1 MSQVLL
7 NTLDGDTRVL
17 RLERAPETPLTLGA
31 LRASVEFDQKIP
43 ADEQILRVGDR
54 VFGPRADASTRLIP
68 LDVDEAR
75 RDEGA
80 LLPSCALL
88 LALSGG
94 KGGFGSLLRGAAKSA
109 GTTTNFNACR
119 DLSGRRIGHVNAEK
133 KLREYEA
140 RADERALEKIAMEH
154 CNRKDLQTKRR
165 FQEIEEEEKKRYA
178 EVVTVALEN
187 VGDAVHDGLL
197 AAAKN
202 EKKERDA
209 REANELRAREAQR
222 ARDRGIFGLGGLS
235 DSDEDDDSDDS
246 DEKDDDDGP
255 GPRRNAPA
263 GEVYIA
269 GKGYV
274 GREKKK
280 ALREADP
287 SRPTTPP
294 EDEAAAKANDDAS
307 PPAEET
313 KKTTTTTR
321 TTTKTTELPAEIILA
336 DYSRAKEL
344 EAFGLDRLKRELL
357 ERGLKC
363 GGTLAERADR
373 LFLLKDKTID
383 EIDPKYLPPKK
394 KAKK

>member
-165 FQEIEEEEKKRYA
+165 FQEIEEEEKKSSPSRSKTSA
-178 EVVTVALEN
+178 TRCTTACSPRRRTRKRS
-187 VGDAVHDGLL
+187 ATR
-197 AAAKN
+197 
-202 EKKERDA
+202 ERRTSAA
-209 REANELRAREAQR
+209 RERR
-222 ARDRGIFGLGGLS
+222 RGRGTEGSSGWGG
-235 DSDEDDDSDDS
+235 
-246 DEKDDDDGP
+246 
-255 GPRRNAPA
+255 
-263 GEVYIA
+263 
-269 GKGYV
+269 
-274 GREKKK
+274 
-280 ALREADP
+280 
-287 SRPTTPP
+287 
-294 EDEAAAKANDDAS
+294 
-307 PPAEET
+307 
-313 KKTTTTTR
+313 
-321 TTTKTTELPAEIILA
+321 
-336 DYSRAKEL
+336 
-344 EAFGLDRLKRELL
+344 
-357 ERGLKC
+357 
-363 GGTLAERADR
+363 
-373 LFLLKDKTID
+373 
-383 EIDPKYLPPKK
+383 
-394 KAKK
+394 

>member
-178 EVVTVALEN
+178 EVVTVALEKRRRR
-187 VGDAVHDGLL
+187 GARRL
-197 AAAKN
+197 ARRGEER
-202 EKKERDA
+202 EKGARRERGERA
-209 REANELRAREAQR
+209 PRARGR
-222 ARDRGIFGLGGLS
+222 RGRGTEGSSGWGG
-235 DSDEDDDSDDS
+235 
-246 DEKDDDDGP
+246 
-255 GPRRNAPA
+255 
-263 GEVYIA
+263 
-269 GKGYV
+269 
-274 GREKKK
+274 
-280 ALREADP
+280 
-287 SRPTTPP
+287 
-294 EDEAAAKANDDAS
+294 
-307 PPAEET
+307 
-313 KKTTTTTR
+313 
-321 TTTKTTELPAEIILA
+321 
-336 DYSRAKEL
+336 
-344 EAFGLDRLKRELL
+344 
-357 ERGLKC
+357 
-363 GGTLAERADR
+363 
-373 LFLLKDKTID
+373 
-383 EIDPKYLPPKK
+383 
-394 KAKK
+394 